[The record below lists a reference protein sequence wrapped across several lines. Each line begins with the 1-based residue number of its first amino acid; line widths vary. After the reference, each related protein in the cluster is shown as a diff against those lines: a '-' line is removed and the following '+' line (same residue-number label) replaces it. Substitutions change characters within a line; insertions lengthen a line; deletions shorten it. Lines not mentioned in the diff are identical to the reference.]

1 MSLPAD
7 AILQDAR
14 EKKRVWSL
22 DHLKAMRADRNR
34 YVALYKRKKQLME
47 KKKTVPYD
55 IFTHTRTTHCQLTR
69 PYYHMSA
76 ARGRRGGAR
85 RTREQA

>member
-1 MSLPAD
+1 MAHAPLLLIHLGFVLSDSLMPLPAD

-22 DHLKAMRADRNR
+22 DHLKAMRTDRNR

-47 KKKTVPYD
+47 KKKTVPCD
-55 IFTHTRTTHCQLTR
+55 IFMHTPITRCQR
-69 PYYHMSA
+69 
-76 ARGRRGGAR
+76 
-85 RTREQA
+85 

>member
-55 IFTHTRTTHCQLTR
+55 IFTHTLTTHCQLTIL
-69 PYYHMSA
+69 PHVSCPWKK
-76 ARGRRGGAR
+76 RRSSPN
-85 RTREQA
+85 